1 MSASITSGT
10 YPRAASHGLATGGL
24 RAVGLSIWNTLAQV
38 GAYRARPELLRLARL
53 HEASDPALARSLRG
67 AAEHLMNG

>member
-10 YPRAASHGLATGGL
+10 YPRASQTFASGGL
-24 RAVGLSIWNTLAQV
+24 RAVGLSIWNTLAHV

-53 HEASDPALARSLRG
+53 HEASDPALAGRLRS
-67 AAEHLMNG
+67 AADQLLNG